1 MNYSK
6 LWVLFHHPIKVIKTW
21 LLLMLGFSIFCLVV
35 NIEFPSGFM
44 LEVAFAIAFFIALCM
59 KQRYYNK
66 NGDIEDIDIE
76 PQPRR
81 KKNHGLVRFLVS
93 SASSANQAYD
103 RKQKNMEDALT
114 SSLTGFFSSR
124 PDTSAAQRRAAQQK
138 ADAEAFARWTA
149 RDRQKK
155 AEYDAR
161 DAALRGKDRA
171 AYQYQQQA
179 DYWYNE
185 SKR

>member
-1 MNYSK
+1 MNHSK
-6 LWVLFHHPIKVIKTW
+6 IWVLFHHPLRTVGAWFLVLVIYFA
-21 LLLMLGFSIFCLVV
+21 FSLC
-35 NIEFPSGFM
+35 IELPIPSGFM
-44 LEVAFAIAFFIALCM
+44 FKVILAITFYIALCIE
-59 KQRYYNK
+59 QRPFNK
-66 NGDIEDIDIE
+66 EEME

-81 KKNHGLVRFLVS
+81 KKKHGLLRFFVS
-93 SASSANQAYD
+93 SASSANQAYN
-103 RKQKNMEDALT
+103 RKQKDMEDALT

-124 PDTSAAQRRAAQQK
+124 PDTSASQRRAAQQK